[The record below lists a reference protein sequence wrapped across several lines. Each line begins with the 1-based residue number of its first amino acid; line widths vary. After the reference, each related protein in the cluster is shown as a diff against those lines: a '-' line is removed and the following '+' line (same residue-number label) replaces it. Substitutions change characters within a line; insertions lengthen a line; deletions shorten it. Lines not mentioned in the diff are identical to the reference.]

1 MSIGAIGGSQSIASL
16 LLPSVSSA
24 QAGRSGDC
32 GGVGRTGSAHHG
44 GRSLVKSIAETL
56 KEMGLESTS
65 LDPATAASGTGS
77 ASATSTAAADAT
89 QKSPALS
96 EFLHALFQA
105 LKDGAPAQKSGD
117 HGADKTA
124 DKSPLS
130 AVSGYG
136 TLGTK
141 LQGLLQ
147 SLGSANGSNPDLTAL
162 TNEFQ
167 DLVKT
172 SAGNSGSTAH
182 PSLQSFLQTLI
193 QNLGAQQ
200 ASTTDTAAVGG
211 LLNLAA

>member
-32 GGVGRTGSAHHG
+32 GGAGKTSSAHHG

-56 KEMGLESTS
+56 KEMGLDSTS

-105 LKDGAPAQKSGD
+105 LKDGAPAHKSTD
-117 HGADKTA
+117 PDKTA

-147 SLGSANGSNPDLTAL
+147 SLGSANGSNPDVTAL
-162 TNEFQ
+162 TSEFQ

-172 SAGNSGSTAH
+172 SAGSSGSTAH